1 MQQTLRVNLFFCIDI
16 YRRSSLC
23 NVLQFQITSTVEKD
37 IQPSLQILMS
47 AKTFALHSL
56 GELKRSSHLI
66 KLNFKVTPTS
76 YLKRPEQ
83 HFNRRKPFNC
93 HKLII
98 ELDENKQWILRKAYY
113 TSFIPVLSIPSV
125 VYTLHYVKFVDSYPA
140 SEENN

>member
-1 MQQTLRVNLFFCIDI
+1 
-16 YRRSSLC
+16 
-23 NVLQFQITSTVEKD
+23 
-37 IQPSLQILMS
+37 MS
-47 AKTFALHSL
+47 AKNFALHSL
-56 GELKRSSHLI
+56 GGLKRSSHLI

-76 YLKRPEQ
+76 YLLRPEQ
-83 HFNRRKPFNC
+83 HFNRRKPFNR